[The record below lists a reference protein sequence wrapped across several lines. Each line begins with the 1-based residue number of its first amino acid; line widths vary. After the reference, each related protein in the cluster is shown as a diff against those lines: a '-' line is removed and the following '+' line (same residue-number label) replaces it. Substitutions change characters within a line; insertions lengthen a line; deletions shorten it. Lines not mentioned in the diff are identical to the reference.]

1 MPLPKLN
8 TPTYELTLPSSN
20 RKIKYRPF
28 LVKEEKILLIAMET
42 EDEKEMQNAVKQ
54 ILKNCILTRG
64 ISVDKLAVFDIEYLF
79 LNIRGKS
86 VGEEIT
92 LNIVCPDDET
102 TEVEVA
108 VNVEDVK
115 IQKSDKHNT
124 VIQLN
129 DKVGIVM
136 KYPSMEMFVKN
147 NITGDPDQQKVDTI
161 FDMTIDCISQVVE
174 GEDVLESKSFS
185 KKEMLEFV
193 ETFDTQQFQK
203 IQDFFETMPK
213 LSHKIEVTNP
223 NTKVKSEVV
232 IEGLSSFFD

>member
-20 RKIKYRPF
+20 RKVKYRPF
-28 LVKEEKILLIAMET
+28 LVKEEKILLIAMES

-86 VGEEIT
+86 VGEDIK
-92 LNIVCPDDET
+92 LNVVCPDDEV
-102 TEVEVA
+102 TEVEVS

-115 IQKSDKHNT
+115 IQKSDNHDS
-124 VIQLN
+124 VIQLT
-129 DKVGIVM
+129 DQVAIVM

-147 NITGDPDQQKVDTI
+147 NITGENQQKVDTI

-174 GEDVLESKSFS
+174 GEDVLEAKSFS

-213 LSHKIEVTNP
+213 LSHKIKVLNPKTN
-223 NTKVKSEVV
+223 VESEVV

>member
-20 RKIKYRPF
+20 RKVKYRPF
-28 LVKEEKILLIAMET
+28 LVKEEKILLIAMES
-42 EDEKEMQNAVKQ
+42 EDEKEMQNAVNQ

-64 ISVDKLAVFDIEYLF
+64 ISVDKLAVFDIEYHF

-86 VGEEIT
+86 VGEDIK
-92 LNIVCPDDET
+92 LNVVCPDDEV
-102 TEVEVA
+102 TEVEVS

-115 IQKSDKHNT
+115 IQKSDNHDS
-124 VIQLN
+124 VIQLT
-129 DKVGIVM
+129 DQVAIVM

-147 NITGDPDQQKVDTI
+147 NITGENQQKVDTI

-174 GEDVLESKSFS
+174 GEDVLEAKSFS

-213 LSHKIEVTNP
+213 LSHTIKVLNPKTN
-223 NTKVKSEVV
+223 VESEVV

>member
-20 RKIKYRPF
+20 RKVKYRPF
-28 LVKEEKILLIAMET
+28 LVKEEKILLIAMES

-86 VGEEIT
+86 VGEDIK
-92 LNIVCPDDET
+92 LNVVCPDDEV
-102 TEVEVA
+102 TEVEVS

-115 IQKSDKHNT
+115 IQKSDNHDP
-124 VIQLN
+124 VIQLT
-129 DKVGIVM
+129 DQVAIVM

-147 NITGDPDQQKVDTI
+147 NITGENQQKVDTI

-213 LSHKIEVTNP
+213 LSHTIKVLNPKTN
-223 NTKVKSEVV
+223 VESEVV

>member
-1 MPLPKLN
+1 
-8 TPTYELTLPSSN
+8 
-20 RKIKYRPF
+20 
-28 LVKEEKILLIAMET
+28 MES

-86 VGEEIT
+86 VGEDIK
-92 LNIVCPDDET
+92 LNVVCPDDEV
-102 TEVEVA
+102 TEVEVS

-115 IQKSDKHNT
+115 IQKSDNHDS
-124 VIQLN
+124 VIQLT
-129 DKVGIVM
+129 DQVAIVM

-147 NITGDPDQQKVDTI
+147 IITGENQQKVDTI

-213 LSHKIEVTNP
+213 LSHTIKVLNPKTN
-223 NTKVKSEVV
+223 VESEVV

>member
-1 MPLPKLN
+1 
-8 TPTYELTLPSSN
+8 
-20 RKIKYRPF
+20 
-28 LVKEEKILLIAMET
+28 MES

-86 VGEEIT
+86 VGEEIK
-92 LNIVCPDDET
+92 LNVVCPDDDV

-115 IQKSDKHNT
+115 IQKSDKHDP
-124 VIQLN
+124 VIQLT
-129 DKVGIVM
+129 DQVGIVM

-147 NITGDPDQQKVDTI
+147 NITGENQQKVDTI

-213 LSHKIEVTNP
+213 LSHTIKVLNPKTN
-223 NTKVKSEVV
+223 VESEVV

>member
-20 RKIKYRPF
+20 RKVKYRPF
-28 LVKEEKILLIAMET
+28 LVKEEKILLIAMES

-92 LNIVCPDDET
+92 LNIVCPDDEK

-115 IQKSDKHNT
+115 IQKSDKHDP
-124 VIQLN
+124 VIQLT
-129 DKVGIVM
+129 DQVGIVM

-147 NITGDPDQQKVDTI
+147 NITGENQQKVDTI

-174 GEDVLESKSFS
+174 GEDVLEAKSFS

-213 LSHKIEVTNP
+213 LSHKIKVLNP
-223 NTKVKSEVV
+223 NTNIESEVT

>member
-20 RKIKYRPF
+20 RKVKYRPF
-28 LVKEEKILLIAMET
+28 LVKEEKILLIAMES

-92 LNIVCPDDET
+92 LNIVCPDDEK

-115 IQKSDKHNT
+115 IQKSDKHDP
-124 VIQLN
+124 VIQLT
-129 DKVGIVM
+129 DQVGIVM

-147 NITGDPDQQKVDTI
+147 NITGENQQKVDTI

-174 GEDVLESKSFS
+174 GEDVLEAKSFS

-213 LSHKIEVTNP
+213 LSHNIKVLNP
-223 NTKVKSEVV
+223 NTNIESEVT

>member
-20 RKIKYRPF
+20 RKVKYRPF
-28 LVKEEKILLIAMET
+28 LVKEEKILLIAMES

-86 VGEEIT
+86 VGEDIK
-92 LNIVCPDDET
+92 LNVVCPDDEV
-102 TEVEVA
+102 TEVEVS

-115 IQKSDKHNT
+115 IQKSDNHDS
-124 VIQLN
+124 VIQLT
-129 DKVGIVM
+129 DQVAIVM

-147 NITGDPDQQKVDTI
+147 NITGENQQKVDTI

-174 GEDVLESKSFS
+174 GEDVLEANSFS

-213 LSHKIEVTNP
+213 LSHTIKVLNPKTN
-223 NTKVKSEVV
+223 VESEVV

>member
-20 RKIKYRPF
+20 RKVKYRPF
-28 LVKEEKILLIAMET
+28 LVKEEKILLIAMES

-86 VGEEIT
+86 VGEDIK
-92 LNIVCPDDET
+92 LNIVCPDDEV
-102 TEVEVA
+102 TEVEVS

-115 IQKSDKHNT
+115 IQKSDKHDP
-124 VIQLN
+124 VIQLT
-129 DKVGIVM
+129 DQVAIVM
-136 KYPSMEMFVKN
+136 KYPSIEMFVKN
-147 NITGDPDQQKVDTI
+147 NITGENQQKVDTI

-174 GEDVLESKSFS
+174 GEDVLEAKSFS

-213 LSHKIEVTNP
+213 LSHKIKVLNPKTN
-223 NTKVKSEVV
+223 VKSEVV

>member
-20 RKIKYRPF
+20 RKVKYRPF
-28 LVKEEKILLIAMET
+28 LVKEEKILLIAMES

-86 VGEEIT
+86 VGEDIK
-92 LNIVCPDDET
+92 LNIVCPDDEV
-102 TEVEVA
+102 TEVEVS

-115 IQKSDKHNT
+115 IQKSDKHDP
-124 VIQLN
+124 VIQLT
-129 DKVGIVM
+129 DQVAIVM

-147 NITGDPDQQKVDTI
+147 NITGENQQKVDTI

-174 GEDVLESKSFS
+174 GEDVLEAKSFS

-213 LSHKIEVTNP
+213 LSHKIKVLNPKTNIE
-223 NTKVKSEVV
+223 SDVV

>member
-20 RKIKYRPF
+20 RKVKYRPF
-28 LVKEEKILLIAMET
+28 LVKEEKILLIAMES

-86 VGEEIT
+86 VGEDIK
-92 LNIVCPDDET
+92 LNIVCPDDEV
-102 TEVEVA
+102 TEVEVS

-115 IQKSDKHNT
+115 IQKSDKHDP
-124 VIQLN
+124 VIQLT
-129 DKVGIVM
+129 DQVAIVM

-147 NITGDPDQQKVDTI
+147 NITGENQQKVDTI

-174 GEDVLESKSFS
+174 GEDVLEAKSFS

-213 LSHKIEVTNP
+213 LSHKIKVLNP
-223 NTKVKSEVV
+223 NTNIESEVT

>member
-20 RKIKYRPF
+20 RKVKYRPF
-28 LVKEEKILLIAMET
+28 LVKEEKILLIAMES

-92 LNIVCPDDET
+92 LNIVCPDDEK

-115 IQKSDKHNT
+115 IQKSDKHDP
-124 VIQLN
+124 VIQLT
-129 DKVGIVM
+129 DQVGIVM

-147 NITGDPDQQKVDTI
+147 NITGENQQKVDTI

-213 LSHKIEVTNP
+213 LSHTIKVLNPKTN
-223 NTKVKSEVV
+223 VESEVV

>member
-1 MPLPKLN
+1 
-8 TPTYELTLPSSN
+8 
-20 RKIKYRPF
+20 
-28 LVKEEKILLIAMET
+28 MES

-92 LNIVCPDDET
+92 LNIVCPDDEK

-115 IQKSDKHNT
+115 IQKSDKHDP
-124 VIQLN
+124 VIQLT
-129 DKVGIVM
+129 DQVGIVM

-147 NITGDPDQQKVDTI
+147 NITGENQQKVDTI

-174 GEDVLESKSFS
+174 GEDVLEAKSFS

-213 LSHKIEVTNP
+213 LSHKIKVLNPKTNIE
-223 NTKVKSEVV
+223 SDVV

>member
-20 RKIKYRPF
+20 RKVKYRPF
-28 LVKEEKILLIAMET
+28 LVKEEKILLIAMES

-92 LNIVCPDDET
+92 LNIVCPDDEK

-115 IQKSDKHNT
+115 IQKSDKHDP

-129 DKVGIVM
+129 DQVGIVM

-147 NITGDPDQQKVDTI
+147 NITGDNTQKVDTI

-174 GEDVLESKSFS
+174 GEDVLEAKSFS

-213 LSHKIEVTNP
+213 LSHKIEVLNP
-223 NTKVKSEVV
+223 NTNVKSQVT

>member
-20 RKIKYRPF
+20 RKVKYRPF
-28 LVKEEKILLIAMET
+28 LVKEEKILLIAMES

-92 LNIVCPDDET
+92 LNIVCPDDEK

-115 IQKSDKHNT
+115 IQKSDKHDP
-124 VIQLN
+124 VIQLT
-129 DKVGIVM
+129 DQVGIVM

-147 NITGDPDQQKVDTI
+147 NITGEDQQKVDTI

-174 GEDVLESKSFS
+174 GEDVLEAKSFS

-213 LSHKIEVTNP
+213 LSHKIKVLNPKTN
-223 NTKVKSEVV
+223 VKSEVV

>member
-20 RKIKYRPF
+20 RKVKYRPF
-28 LVKEEKILLIAMET
+28 LVKEEKILLIAMES

-86 VGEEIT
+86 VGEDIK
-92 LNIVCPDDET
+92 LNIVCPDDEV
-102 TEVEVA
+102 TEVEVS

-115 IQKSDKHNT
+115 IQKSDKHDP
-124 VIQLN
+124 VIQLT
-129 DKVGIVM
+129 DQVAIVM

-147 NITGDPDQQKVDTI
+147 NITGENQQKVDTI

-174 GEDVLESKSFS
+174 GEDVLEAKSFS

-213 LSHKIEVTNP
+213 LNHKIKVLNPKTNIESEVT
-223 NTKVKSEVV
+223 

>member
-1 MPLPKLN
+1 
-8 TPTYELTLPSSN
+8 
-20 RKIKYRPF
+20 
-28 LVKEEKILLIAMET
+28 MES

-92 LNIVCPDDET
+92 LNIVCPDDEK

-115 IQKSDKHNT
+115 IQKSDKHDP
-124 VIQLN
+124 VIQLT
-129 DKVGIVM
+129 DQVGIVM

-147 NITGDPDQQKVDTI
+147 NITGESQQKVDTI

-174 GEDVLESKSFS
+174 GEDVLEAKSFS

-213 LSHKIEVTNP
+213 LSHKIKVLNP
-223 NTKVKSEVV
+223 NTNIESEVT

>member
-20 RKIKYRPF
+20 RKVKYRPF
-28 LVKEEKILLIAMET
+28 LVKEEKILLIAMES

-86 VGEEIT
+86 VGEDIK
-92 LNIVCPDDET
+92 LNIVCPDDEV
-102 TEVEVA
+102 TEVEVS

-115 IQKSDKHNT
+115 IQKSDNHDS
-124 VIQLN
+124 VIQLT
-129 DKVGIVM
+129 DQVAIVM

-147 NITGDPDQQKVDTI
+147 NITGENQQKVDTI

-174 GEDVLESKSFS
+174 GEDVLEAKSFS

-213 LSHKIEVTNP
+213 LSHTIKVLNPKTN
-223 NTKVKSEVV
+223 VESEVV

>member
-20 RKIKYRPF
+20 RKVKYRPF
-28 LVKEEKILLIAMET
+28 LVKEEKILLIAMES

-86 VGEEIT
+86 VGEDIK
-92 LNIVCPDDET
+92 LNIVCPDDEV
-102 TEVEVA
+102 TEVEVS

-115 IQKSDKHNT
+115 IQKSDKHDP
-124 VIQLN
+124 VIQLT
-129 DKVGIVM
+129 DQVAIVM

-147 NITGDPDQQKVDTI
+147 NITGENQQKVDTI

-174 GEDVLESKSFS
+174 GESVLEAKSFS
-185 KKEMLEFV
+185 KKELLEFV

-213 LSHKIEVTNP
+213 LSHKIKVLNPKTN
-223 NTKVKSEVV
+223 VKSEVV

>member
-20 RKIKYRPF
+20 RKVKYRPF
-28 LVKEEKILLIAMET
+28 LVKEEKILLIAMES

-86 VGEEIT
+86 VGEDIK
-92 LNIVCPDDET
+92 LNIVCPDDEV
-102 TEVEVA
+102 TEVEVS

-115 IQKSDKHNT
+115 IQKSDKHDP
-124 VIQLN
+124 VIQLT
-129 DKVGIVM
+129 DQVAIVM

-147 NITGDPDQQKVDTI
+147 NITGENQQKVDTI

-174 GEDVLESKSFS
+174 GEDVLEAKSFS

-213 LSHKIEVTNP
+213 LSHTIKVLNPKTNI
-223 NTKVKSEVV
+223 KSEVV

>member
-20 RKIKYRPF
+20 RKVKYRPF
-28 LVKEEKILLIAMET
+28 LVKEEKILLIAMES

-92 LNIVCPDDET
+92 LNIVCPDDEK

-115 IQKSDKHNT
+115 IQKSDKHDP
-124 VIQLN
+124 VIQLT
-129 DKVGIVM
+129 DQVGIVM

-147 NITGDPDQQKVDTI
+147 NITGENQQKVDTI

-174 GEDVLESKSFS
+174 GEDVLEAKSFS

-213 LSHKIEVTNP
+213 LSHKIKVLNPKTNIESEVT
-223 NTKVKSEVV
+223 

>member
-20 RKIKYRPF
+20 RKVKYRPF
-28 LVKEEKILLIAMET
+28 LVKEEKILLIAMES

-86 VGEEIT
+86 VGEDIK
-92 LNIVCPDDET
+92 LNVVCPDDEV
-102 TEVEVA
+102 TEVEVS

-115 IQKSDKHNT
+115 IQKSDKHDP
-124 VIQLN
+124 VIQLT
-129 DKVGIVM
+129 DQVAIVM

-147 NITGDPDQQKVDTI
+147 NITGENQQKVDTI

-174 GEDVLESKSFS
+174 GEDVLEAKSFS

-213 LSHKIEVTNP
+213 LSHTIKVLNPKTN
-223 NTKVKSEVV
+223 VESEVV

>member
-20 RKIKYRPF
+20 RKVKYRPF
-28 LVKEEKILLIAMET
+28 LVKEEKILLIAMES

-86 VGEEIT
+86 VGEDIK
-92 LNIVCPDDET
+92 LNIVCPDDEV
-102 TEVEVA
+102 TEVEVS

-115 IQKSDKHNT
+115 IQKSDKHDP
-124 VIQLN
+124 VIQLT
-129 DKVGIVM
+129 DQVAIVM

-147 NITGDPDQQKVDTI
+147 NITGENQQKVDTI

-174 GEDVLESKSFS
+174 GEDVLEAKSFS

-213 LSHKIEVTNP
+213 LSHKIKVLNPKTN
-223 NTKVKSEVV
+223 VKSEVV

>member
-20 RKIKYRPF
+20 RKVKYRPF
-28 LVKEEKILLIAMET
+28 LVKEEKILLIAMES

-86 VGEEIT
+86 VGEEIK
-92 LNIVCPDDET
+92 LNVVCPDDDV

-115 IQKSDKHNT
+115 IQKSDKHDP
-124 VIQLN
+124 VIQLT
-129 DKVGIVM
+129 DQVGIVM

-147 NITGDPDQQKVDTI
+147 NITGENQQKVDTI

-213 LSHKIEVTNP
+213 LSHTIKVLNPKTN
-223 NTKVKSEVV
+223 VESEVV

>member
-1 MPLPKLN
+1 
-8 TPTYELTLPSSN
+8 
-20 RKIKYRPF
+20 
-28 LVKEEKILLIAMET
+28 MES

-86 VGEEIT
+86 VGEEIK
-92 LNIVCPDDET
+92 LNVVCPDDDV

-115 IQKSDKHNT
+115 IQKSDKHDP
-124 VIQLN
+124 VIQLT
-129 DKVGIVM
+129 DQVGIVM

-147 NITGDPDQQKVDTI
+147 NITGENQQKVDTI

-174 GEDVLESKSFS
+174 GEDVLEAKSFS

-213 LSHKIEVTNP
+213 LSHTIKVLNPKTN
-223 NTKVKSEVV
+223 VESEVV

>member
-20 RKIKYRPF
+20 RKVKYRPF
-28 LVKEEKILLIAMET
+28 LVKEEKILLIAMES

-92 LNIVCPDDET
+92 LNIVCPDDEK

-115 IQKSDKHNT
+115 IQKSDKHDP
-124 VIQLN
+124 VIQLT
-129 DKVGIVM
+129 DQVAIVM

-147 NITGDPDQQKVDTI
+147 NITGENQQKVDTI

-174 GEDVLESKSFS
+174 GEDVLEAKSFS

-213 LSHKIEVTNP
+213 LSHKIKVLNPKTNIESEVT
-223 NTKVKSEVV
+223 

>member
-20 RKIKYRPF
+20 RKVKYRPF
-28 LVKEEKILLIAMET
+28 LVKEEKILLIAMES

-86 VGEEIT
+86 VGEDIK
-92 LNIVCPDDET
+92 LNVVCPDDEV
-102 TEVEVA
+102 TEVEVS

-115 IQKSDKHNT
+115 IQKSDKHDS
-124 VIQLN
+124 VIQLT
-129 DKVGIVM
+129 DQVAIVM

-147 NITGDPDQQKVDTI
+147 NITGENQQKVDTI

-174 GEDVLESKSFS
+174 GEDVLEAKSFS

-213 LSHKIEVTNP
+213 LSHTIKVLNPKTN
-223 NTKVKSEVV
+223 VESEVV

>member
-1 MPLPKLN
+1 
-8 TPTYELTLPSSN
+8 
-20 RKIKYRPF
+20 
-28 LVKEEKILLIAMET
+28 MES

-86 VGEEIT
+86 VGEDIK
-92 LNIVCPDDET
+92 LNVVCPDDEV
-102 TEVEVA
+102 TEVEVS

-115 IQKSDKHNT
+115 IQKSDNHDS
-124 VIQLN
+124 VIQLT
-129 DKVGIVM
+129 DQVAIVM

-147 NITGDPDQQKVDTI
+147 NITGENQQKVDTI

-174 GEDVLESKSFS
+174 GEDVLEAKSFS

-213 LSHKIEVTNP
+213 LSHTIKVLNPKTN
-223 NTKVKSEVV
+223 VKSEVV

>member
-20 RKIKYRPF
+20 RKVKYRPF
-28 LVKEEKILLIAMET
+28 LVKEEKILLIAMES

-86 VGEEIT
+86 VGEDIK
-92 LNIVCPDDET
+92 LNIVCPDDEV
-102 TEVEVA
+102 TEVEVS

-115 IQKSDKHNT
+115 IQKSDKHDP
-124 VIQLN
+124 VIQLT
-129 DKVGIVM
+129 DQVAIVM

-147 NITGDPDQQKVDTI
+147 NITGESQQKVDTI

-174 GEDVLESKSFS
+174 GEDVLEAKSFS

-213 LSHKIEVTNP
+213 LSHTIKVLNPKTN
-223 NTKVKSEVV
+223 VESEVV

>member
-1 MPLPKLN
+1 
-8 TPTYELTLPSSN
+8 
-20 RKIKYRPF
+20 
-28 LVKEEKILLIAMET
+28 MES

-86 VGEEIT
+86 VGEDIK
-92 LNIVCPDDET
+92 LNIVCPDDEV
-102 TEVEVA
+102 TEVEVS

-115 IQKSDKHNT
+115 IQKSDKHDP
-124 VIQLN
+124 VIQLT
-129 DKVGIVM
+129 DQVAIVM

-147 NITGDPDQQKVDTI
+147 NITGENQQKVDTI

-174 GEDVLESKSFS
+174 GEDVLEAKSFS

-213 LSHKIEVTNP
+213 LSHKIKVLNPKTNIE
-223 NTKVKSEVV
+223 SDVV